1 MDGTYDYKYYRVISA
16 NIAVN
21 LHVPDKKQFRI
32 EEEHADT
39 CVIAAKYRMKIE
51 MCNLMNHDL
60 LVSILR
66 FHSRFIFAT

>member
-1 MDGTYDYKYYRVISA
+1 MII
-16 NIAVN
+16 NIGS
-21 LHVPDKKQFRI
+21 LLTSLLMYMYLIKKQFRI

-51 MCNLMNHDL
+51 MCNLMNHNL

-66 FHSRFIFAT
+66 FHSRFIFTT